1 MMKLFYKRKKSP
13 ARETRKEAEGKE
25 SNKIIMLDVH
35 LMLLIDYIEA
45 F

>member
-13 ARETRKEAEGKE
+13 ARETRKGAEGKKIK
-25 SNKIIMLDVH
+25 KIIMPDVH
-35 LMLLIDYIEA
+35 FMQLIDYVES